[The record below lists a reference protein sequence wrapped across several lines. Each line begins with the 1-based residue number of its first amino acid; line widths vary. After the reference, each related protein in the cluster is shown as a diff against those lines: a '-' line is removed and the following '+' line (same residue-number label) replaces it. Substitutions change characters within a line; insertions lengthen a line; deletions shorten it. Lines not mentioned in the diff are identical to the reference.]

1 MGVITDPSDSQQR
14 DIQERFGILV
24 DGEFREPAN
33 GAYLDIENPYTRDI
47 WATSAHGTRADV
59 DDAVAAANRVFR
71 SEEWQGLLPTER
83 GQHLREIADAVEDHV
98 EELGELAVRENG
110 RTITE
115 MGAEARGVC
124 RWFRYNADLCSTELE
139 GRTVPVENKGGEFH
153 TYVEKE
159 PYGVVG
165 AITAW
170 NSPLMLAAMKAA
182 PALAAGNTFVL
193 KPSEHTPIATLR
205 LAEIITEETS
215 LPDGVFNVVPG
226 FGEAGAALS
235 SHDDVDIVTFTGNS
249 STGRKVAE
257 SAGENLNPVMTE
269 LGGKNPSVV
278 FPSADLSN
286 AANGVIKG
294 IFQSTGQICTSGA
307 RLLVHEGVHDE
318 VVEHVVEKSERIK
331 YGDPMESET
340 DIGPVAFEDHYDHV
354 RSYIKHA
361 ETQGLDMTQ
370 IGTIPDDAPSDL
382 FVRPTIVSGVE
393 SDMDIAQEEIFGPVL
408 AVLTFTSES
417 EAVEL
422 ANDVSYGLAAGVWT
436 EDMRQA
442 HRVAGNFDA
451 GTVWV
456 NEFRQS
462 AFNAPFSGFKNS
474 GIGRQDGKEGLDQYL
489 QRKSVFVDL
498 SGEVSEPFTGHPVD
512 Q

>member
-1 MGVITDPSDSQQR
+1 MGVITEPADGQQR
-14 DIQERFGILV
+14 DIRVSFGVCV

-33 GAYLDIENPYTRDI
+33 GAYADIEYPYTREI
-47 WATSAHGTRADV
+47 WATSAHGTDADV
-59 DDAVAAANRVFR
+59 DDAVAAANRAFR

-83 GQHLREIADAVEDHV
+83 GQLLREIADAVEDHV

-139 GRTVPVENKGGEFH
+139 GRTVPVENKDGEFH

-215 LPDGVFNVVPG
+215 VPDGVFNVVPG

-235 SHDDVDIVTFTGNS
+235 SHDDVDLVTFTGNA
-249 STGRKVAE
+249 STGRAVAE
-257 SAGENLNPVMTE
+257 SAGRNLNPVMTE
-269 LGGKNPSVV
+269 LGGKNPNVV

-286 AANGVIKG
+286 AANGIIKG

-307 RLLVHEGVHDE
+307 RLLVHEDVHDE
-318 VVEHVVEKSERIK
+318 VVDQVVEKSERIA
-331 YGDPMESET
+331 YGDPLESDT
-340 DIGPVAFEDHYDHV
+340 DIGPLAFGDHYDHV
-354 RSYIKHA
+354 RSYIEDA
-361 ETQGLDMTQ
+361 EEMGLDVRQ
-370 IGTIPDDAPSDL
+370 IGTIPDDVPSDL
-382 FVRPTIVSGVE
+382 FVRPTVVSGVE
-393 SDMDIAQEEIFGPVL
+393 SEMDIAQEEIFGPVL
-408 AVLTFTSES
+408 AVLTFASEE

-422 ANDVSYGLAAGVWT
+422 ANDVAFGLAAGVWT

-442 HRVAGNFDA
+442 HRVASNVEA

-462 AFNAPFSGFKNS
+462 AFNAPFGGYKNS

-489 QRKSVFVDL
+489 QRKSIFVDI
-498 SGEVSEPFTGHPVD
+498 SGEVSRPFTGHPVD

>member
-1 MGVITDPSDSQQR
+1 MGVITEPTDGQRR
-14 DIQERFGILV
+14 DIEVSFDVLI
-24 DGEFREPAN
+24 DGEFKEPAN
-33 GAYLDIENPYTRDI
+33 GTYVDIENPYTRDI
-47 WATSAHGTRADV
+47 WATSAHGTAADV
-59 DDAVAAANRVFR
+59 DEAVTAAKRTFR
-71 SEEWQGLLPTER
+71 SEEWQGFLPTER
-83 GQHLREIADAVEDHV
+83 GELLREIADAVENHV

-139 GRTVPVENKGGEFH
+139 GRTIPVENKGGEFH

-205 LAEIITEETS
+205 LAEILTDETS
-215 LPDGVFNVVPG
+215 LPDGAFNVVPG
-226 FGEAGAALS
+226 FGAAGAAVS
-235 SHDDVDIVTFTGNS
+235 SHDDVDIVTFTGNAT
-249 STGRKVAE
+249 TGRKVAQ
-257 SAGENLNPVMTE
+257 SAGKNLNPVMTE
-269 LGGKNPSVV
+269 LGGKNPNII

-286 AANGVIKG
+286 ATNGVIKG
-294 IFQSTGQICTSGA
+294 IFQSTGQVCTSGA
-307 RLLVHEGVHDE
+307 RLLVHEDVHDE
-318 VVEHVVEKSERIK
+318 IVEQIAKKSEQIT
-331 YGDPMESET
+331 YGDPMDPKT
-340 DIGPVAFEDHYDHV
+340 DIGPVAFEDHYEQI
-354 RSYIKHA
+354 RRYIENA
-361 ETQGLDMTQ
+361 EERGLDVRT
-370 IGTIPDDAPSDL
+370 IGSIPDDVPSDL
-382 FVRPTIVSGVE
+382 FVKPTIVTDVKT
-393 SDMDIAQEEIFGPVL
+393 DMEIAQEEIFGPVL
-408 AVLTFTSES
+408 AVLTFATED
-417 EAVEL
+417 EAVKL
-422 ANDVSYGLAAGVWT
+422 ANDVPYGLAAGVWT

-442 HRVAGNFDA
+442 HRVAGNIDA
-451 GTVWV
+451 GSVWV
-456 NEFRQS
+456 NEYRQS
-462 AFNAPFSGFKNS
+462 AFNAPFGGFKNS

-498 SGEVSEPFTGHPVD
+498 SGNVSRPFSGHPVD